1 MAWEDATLSMRQA
14 KEWSFIELPEGVE
27 KVAVVQGKSFS
38 EVVKCYQTYKWL
50 GYTKIA
56 FSYGASYYNDMF
68 PHYNKDVGKALGR
81 PTGY

>member
-1 MAWEDATLSMRQA
+1 MLGKMLLLSMRQA

-50 GYTKIA
+50 GY
-56 FSYGASYYNDMF
+56 
-68 PHYNKDVGKALGR
+68 NKDCV
-81 PTGY
+81 